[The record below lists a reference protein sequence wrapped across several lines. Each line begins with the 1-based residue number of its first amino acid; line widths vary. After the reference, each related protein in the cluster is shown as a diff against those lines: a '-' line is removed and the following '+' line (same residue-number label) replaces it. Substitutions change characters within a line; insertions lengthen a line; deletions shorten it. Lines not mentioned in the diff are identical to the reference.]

1 MGGVGGGGGFF
12 LGDSVNGSKEL
23 GLCSSSSLSL
33 SLSLTST
40 WFTSSRDV
48 DLGCPCNGRLV
59 AVFAGLNDN
68 GGKLF
73 GLGDGII
80 GLVEG
85 DCLGEERVAFDF
97 FLPNESKFRRG
108 FSSSDGRLNRG
119 G

>member
-1 MGGVGGGGGFF
+1 

-23 GLCSSSSLSL
+23 GLTSSSSLSLSL

-48 DLGCPCNGRLV
+48 DLGCPCNGL
-59 AVFAGLNDN
+59 ALVFAGLNDN
-68 GGKLF
+68 GGNLF
-73 GLGDGII
+73 GLGEGII
-80 GLVEG
+80 GLAEG
-85 DCLGEERVAFDF
+85 DCLGEESVAFDF
-97 FLPNESKFRRG
+97 FRPKESKFRRG